1 MRRRSK
7 ESGSERSLR
16 VSAGHAWISPLVS
29 VLPVRDILVVD
40 NGRTGTFWWS
50 TMCMNECLCWFTTRA
65 NVDRAG
71 WCWAVR
77 WCSHFGR
84 GRFGARHDAVCWST
98 FNREG
103 IASCSVESQNDEA
116 VEREERTDRLTKPS
130 LALRRNK
137 TVPTARSMTRR
148 ICITTDCKRLLYTP
162 AAAN

>member
-1 MRRRSK
+1 MCGAKGTPTPRTVPPRSFQPGLIRVATLERIHWLSAGVSDMRRRSK

-71 WCWAVR
+71 WC
-77 WCSHFGR
+77 
-84 GRFGARHDAVCWST
+84 
-98 FNREG
+98 
-103 IASCSVESQNDEA
+103 
-116 VEREERTDRLTKPS
+116 
-130 LALRRNK
+130 
-137 TVPTARSMTRR
+137 
-148 ICITTDCKRLLYTP
+148 
-162 AAAN
+162 